1 MPPRRPSRWSWNEAI
16 ILYIC
21 CGTCSQATKERTNEA
36 RAMAISLD
44 PRRRQEPLETS
55 ARASRGTSRRRV
67 TKPRNVRTK
76 ARSKRTSTLRETGA
90 EGSQEGNASKKTPKV
105 WPRTRSSWRDRR
117 VRRLGGRR
125 GKNDAGDSR
134 TTETY
139 RTVKV
144 VTTVER
150 HLHNLCVLIEDG
162 EFCTWSR
169 VSRFVMALHA
179 SACAVLWFDESSPRL
194 QQESATNVFHC
205 RPNQK

>member
-1 MPPRRPSRWSWNEAI
+1 MTLQGVASPPLPIGCGRELLR
-16 ILYIC
+16 LYIPVQGHK
-21 CGTCSQATKERTNEA
+21 GTVSDVRHTSSSKERTNEA
-36 RAMAISLD
+36 RAIAIPLC
-44 PRRRQEPLETS
+44 PRRDQGPLYSS

-67 TKPRNVRTK
+67 TKPVHVRTK

-90 EGSQEGNASKKTPKV
+90 ERSQEGNASKKTPKV
-105 WPRTRSSWRDRR
+105 WPRMRSSWRDRR

-162 EFCTWSR
+162 EFCT
-169 VSRFVMALHA
+169 
-179 SACAVLWFDESSPRL
+179 E
-194 QQESATNVFHC
+194 
-205 RPNQK
+205 